1 MSHKTKNVT
10 LDNDRQ
16 LNIQQ
21 FHLSQMV
28 ENPAIV
34 MIAKRASGKSWVCR
48 AILKHFRDIPVGL
61 IIAPTE
67 KMANP
72 AFYSDFF
79 PDTYIHYEYDSA
91 LINKLLVRQDH
102 MIEKQKQ
109 KAKKNKII
117 DPRAFILMDDCL
129 SKKSSWMKDQPI
141 MELLFNG
148 RHYRLMYI
156 LTMQF
161 PLGITP
167 ELRCNFDY
175 IFLLAEDIY
184 SNLKRLYEHYAGMF
198 PTFESFRKVFSVLTD
213 DFGSM
218 VIVNRG
224 ARANFLEKIYWYKAD
239 NDKVAMMGCDQF
251 VKYHKDNYD
260 ENWRRKRKDFN
271 IYDLCGK
278 KSGETNLKVAK
289 ISHTESNQ
297 ENSSKRN

>member
-1 MSHKTKNVT
+1 
-10 LDNDRQ
+10 
-16 LNIQQ
+16 
-21 FHLSQMV
+21 
-28 ENPAIV
+28 
-34 MIAKRASGKSWVCR
+34 
-48 AILKHFRDIPVGL
+48 
-61 IIAPTE
+61 
-67 KMANP
+67 
-72 AFYSDFF
+72 
-79 PDTYIHYEYDSA
+79 
-91 LINKLLVRQDH
+91 
-102 MIEKQKQ
+102 
-109 KAKKNKII
+109 
-117 DPRAFILMDDCL
+117 
-129 SKKSSWMKDQPI
+129 
-141 MELLFNG
+141 
-148 RHYRLMYI
+148 MYI

-239 NDKVAMMGCDQF
+239 NDKVGMIGCDQF